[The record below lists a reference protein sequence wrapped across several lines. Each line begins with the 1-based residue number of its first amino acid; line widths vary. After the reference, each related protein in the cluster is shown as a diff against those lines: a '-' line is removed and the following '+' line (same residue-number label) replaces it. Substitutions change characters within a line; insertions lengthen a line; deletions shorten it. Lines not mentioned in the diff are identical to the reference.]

1 VLLAVYAKFTVFN
14 NYFLET
20 FSVYLLVVGWL
31 FAPVMFN
38 PNGLDSQAVIDDFD
52 KWVAWMLSS
61 VEVGIYPNIY
71 YTYDTCQYA
80 VYMHACCSSEVALCV
95 RIGVTATVTCV
106 TVHSCT
112 CRSEARMCL

>member
-1 VLLAVYAKFTVFN
+1 LCNCQKHLRRPALELLVLLAVYAKFTVFN

-61 VEVGIYPNIY
+61 VEVCSIYP
-71 YTYDTCQYA
+71 
-80 VYMHACCSSEVALCV
+80 
-95 RIGVTATVTCV
+95 
-106 TVHSCT
+106 
-112 CRSEARMCL
+112 